1 MVSQILVTGATGRI
15 GRDVVRELTR
25 HLEIKPR
32 VLVRDMAKARRI
44 FGKSVEYVEGDL
56 GDRNCLKLAMQ
67 DVTAAL
73 LVSPVHPQQCE
84 LQGNLVHAAKS
95 QGDVYLVKISGLGTS
110 LDSTIDSGR
119 WHAQTEAEIK
129 ASGLSYTFLRP
140 LFFMQNL
147 SFLTNSARATGVI
160 RSAVTEHPINMI
172 DVADIA
178 SVSAHLL
185 TNRNHL
191 VGESV
196 TLCGSTAHSYAEI
209 ARMLGEILG
218 QSVTFQP
225 QQYIDVE
232 SGLKKSGMP
241 DWHIQILL
249 QFNRAFNEGMG
260 NVNSDI
266 VEDVLRRKPRTLQE
280 YLAGAV
286 RESTP
291 TDQNPFPS

>member
-1 MVSQILVTGATGRI
+1 MLPQILVTGATGRI
-15 GRDVVRELTR
+15 GRDVVRELAGY
-25 HLEIKPR
+25 LETKPR
-32 VLVRDMAKARRI
+32 VLVRNMVKAQRI
-44 FGKSVEYVEGDL
+44 FGDTVDYIEGDL
-56 GDRNCLKLAMQ
+56 ADRDCLKRAMQ
-67 DVTAAL
+67 NISAAL
-73 LVSPVHPQQCE
+73 LLSPVHPQQCE
-84 LQGNLVHAAKS
+84 LQGNLVHAAKD

-129 ASGLSYTFLRP
+129 ASGLPYTFLRP

-147 SFLTNSARATGVI
+147 GFLIDSARATGVI

-185 TNRNHL
+185 TSRNQL

-209 ARMLGEILG
+209 ARMLGKILD
-218 QSVTFQP
+218 QTVTFQP
-225 QQYIDVE
+225 QQTIDVE

-260 NVNSDI
+260 DVNSNI

-286 RESTP
+286 KESTP